1 MKSSANLIAAGG
13 RTARSC
19 ASLHRRTAGFT
30 LIELLVVIALLSV
43 LAVVL
48 LPAIAGARQQG
59 DRVET
64 QARMQHLAQAV
75 EGYQRL
81 KNRGYYPPDN
91 FSNPADPEVK
101 VKGSP
106 DETNAGIESA
116 LLFLHQRAEGLKVFD
131 DKEDWLRNT
140 DDDSNVADIPLL
152 QRKAKVEVV
161 DAWGTPLAYF
171 TSQSYGRVQKVK
183 LESGEVVDVSA
194 WKNPNSSGYLAPRG
208 FQIISAG
215 PDLKFNTSDDITLPD
230 R

>member
-1 MKSSANLIAAGG
+1 MNPSPRHRSA
-13 RTARSC
+13 
-19 ASLHRRTAGFT
+19 AGFT
-30 LIELLVVIALLSV
+30 LIELLVVIGLLSV

-48 LPAIAGARQQG
+48 LPSITGARQQG

-64 QARMQHLAQAV
+64 VARMQQLSQAV

-101 VKGSP
+101 VKGAP

-116 LLFLHQRAEGLKVFD
+116 LIFLHQRAEGLAVFD

-140 DDDSNVADIPLL
+140 DGDANIADIPLL
-152 QRKAKVEVV
+152 QRKAKMELV

-171 TSQSYGRVQKVK
+171 TSASYGRTQKIK
-183 LESGEVVDVSA
+183 LENGEVREASA
-194 WKNPNSSGYLAPRG
+194 WKNPSSNGYYAPRG

-215 PDLKFNTSDDITLPD
+215 PDLKFNTEDDVTIPE